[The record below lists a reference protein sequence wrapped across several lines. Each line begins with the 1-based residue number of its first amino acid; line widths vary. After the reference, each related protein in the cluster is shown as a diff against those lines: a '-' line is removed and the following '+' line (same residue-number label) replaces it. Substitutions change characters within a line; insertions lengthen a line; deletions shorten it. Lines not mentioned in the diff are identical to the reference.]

1 MADEPSASR
10 APTTLLTRRSGRPSS
25 PPRYIFRSFP
35 LSPATIIPRLLSAA
49 AKNTAW
55 TFTAT
60 TQAHAQITLGSKAH
74 DRMVSVLGP
83 LFRTARRTVRKQHG
97 VTASAGQR
105 HGDVEIRNYLRDQ
118 AGSRSLVFDLSVTH
132 ERFVSSSQ
140 NQQNGL
146 LTIRRTYMR
155 LCVLLRSA
163 RSISIGNNTL
173 TSEHFFSPC
182 DCQHLHL
189 HARRIFASLLSTGPP
204 GDRGAL
210 DCLGIAIAIPFERV
224 PFSQRGILTGLKS
237 KVGLAA
243 AKAVAL
249 RPLYRRLWLNCSTRA
264 RSLLR
269 SPSSSP
275 PSFTQSPFPPRS
287 LVRDGQTS
295 PHRPRLV
302 ESHSTC
308 LSLSPCPHANSFVTG
323 TAIINNNRDLH
334 VLSPI
339 APRVPPRYCG
349 RRACGRD
356 DTTAGM
362 PGRWQ
367 ACTVCGRNEMIS
379 CGIPFMKRPLN
390 VPAEDFA

>member
-1 MADEPSASR
+1 M
-10 APTTLLTRRSGRPSS
+10 
-25 PPRYIFRSFP
+25 
-35 LSPATIIPRLLSAA
+35 
-49 AKNTAW
+49 K
-55 TFTAT
+55 
-60 TQAHAQITLGSKAH
+60 
-74 DRMVSVLGP
+74 
-83 LFRTARRTVRKQHG
+83 
-97 VTASAGQR
+97 
-105 HGDVEIRNYLRDQ
+105 
-118 AGSRSLVFDLSVTH
+118 
-132 ERFVSSSQ
+132 
-140 NQQNGL
+140 QNGL
-146 LTIRRTYMR
+146 LSHPQDLDAPLR
-155 LCVLLRSA
+155 LAAQRKINGYRQRYADNQNISFLP
-163 RSISIGNNTL
+163 SIVSTCHI
-173 TSEHFFSPC
+173 HP
-182 DCQHLHL
+182 
-189 HARRIFASLLSTGPP
+189 HARLVFASSFSTGPP
-204 GDRGAL
+204 GDRGEFHCRWNVITTQQIGL
-210 DCLGIAIAIPFERV
+210 V
-224 PFSQRGILTGLKS
+224 PFQARGILPVAEEQSRTRGGQSSGGITDQPQCRGLWHS
-237 KVGLAA
+237 SS
-243 AKAVAL
+243 
-249 RPLYRRLWLNCSTRA
+249 PSA
-264 RSLLR
+264 RSLSR
-269 SPSSSP
+269 SPSSP
-275 PSFTQSPFPPRS
+275 FPSFTQSPSPPRS